1 MADALPPLPAGATT
15 EMPPLPEGATMD
27 APPLPRGATRNSGP
41 RMDLTPKPKDDLFEK
56 GKRVAAET
64 GMGAVA
70 GALAPDLFTL
80 AGGAAAAFPLT
91 APVAPAL
98 FTAGQALRGQR
109 VAQAGLGALGGLG
122 SSIAGETAEAMGASP
137 GTVEAVR
144 LGGAIVVPEFANATT
159 FIIKKGF
166 QGLLGLNTAGAIS
179 AVAKDLGLDEAKLTP
194 SQRAFIEKQINEI
207 RGKAKAGVPQQQI
220 FSALDAEAQRV
231 SAEAAQRAAGTERAG
246 TAAGLEEK
254 RRAMRLE
261 GLGQEVGASGK
272 QVIDEAKST
281 ISTVGDPSRE
291 VSNIGN
297 TIRDKIA
304 NKYSTE
310 SVQRSEAYKAQ
321 EKVRNDAVAA
331 KESKGVF
338 VESLPEYK
346 ALVDDLRKK
355 LLIGKTA
362 REQVTAPVTEKGVL
376 QVYQN
381 IYDAVTARR
390 VQVGINEM
398 GNPVYKTFPTSFQAL
413 DDVRRRLGD
422 AAFGKE
428 VEGYSAIGTK
438 LAEKYYGKISEI
450 ESKFAG
456 EAQDVLQRDY
466 EMASRLLEKYRSK
479 AGEKAT
485 ALDRFDATRYK
496 TDAQSLPRDYFKSAQ
511 SVKDLVDLTGDRAFV
526 VTEASNYAANQLRNL
541 KDANAVRNWK
551 NSNSDW
557 LKTLPEVDAKVN
569 SYLSNLERAE
579 GFAARSAKVQKGV
592 EQRGKMAAEEGK
604 VIETAAG
611 KEAGKI
617 TKEAEK
623 MVDRLIGSKEAPLQI
638 KNMILSGERETW
650 NTVAPVIAKTNRG
663 RETLAEAV
671 NQIMADKA
679 ATGLRSAGITFREN
693 VAPALRRT
701 GMMDEG
707 KIVKLQAQ
715 LDEIAKVA
723 VNEEQKLSLAQ
734 RVLRNAITG
743 YAAPGVYRG
752 GASAYDYITSMEP
765 RR

>member
-27 APPLPRGATRNSGP
+27 APPLPRGATRDAGP

-56 GKRVAAET
+56 SKRVAAET
-64 GMGAVA
+64 GMGAAA
-70 GALAPDLFTL
+70 GALAPELFTL

-144 LGGAIVVPEFANATT
+144 FGGAIVVPEFANATT
-159 FIIKKGF
+159 WVIKKGF

-231 SAEAAQRAAGTERAG
+231 SAEAAQRAAGAERAG

-254 RRAMRLE
+254 RRAMRLA
-261 GLGQEVGASGK
+261 GLGEEVGASGK

-281 ISTVGDPSRE
+281 VSAVGDPSRE

-346 ALVDDLRKK
+346 SLVDDLRKK

-450 ESKFAG
+450 QSKFAG

-466 EMASRLLEKYRSK
+466 EMASRLLEKYKSK

-511 SVKDLVDLTGDRAFV
+511 SVKDLLDLTGDRAFV
-526 VTEASNYAANQLRNL
+526 ISEAGNYAANQLRNL

-604 VIETAAG
+604 VIEAAAG
-611 KEAGKI
+611 TEAGKI
-617 TKEAEK
+617 TREAEK

-650 NTVAPVIAKTNRG
+650 NTIAPVIAKTNRG
-663 RETLAEAV
+663 KETLAEAV

-679 ATGLRSAGITFREN
+679 STGLRSAGITFREN

-701 GMMDEG
+701 GLMDEG
-707 KIVKLQAQ
+707 KISKLQAQ

-743 YAAPGVYRG
+743 YAAPGLYRG
-752 GASAYDYITSMEP
+752 GSSAYDYITSMEP